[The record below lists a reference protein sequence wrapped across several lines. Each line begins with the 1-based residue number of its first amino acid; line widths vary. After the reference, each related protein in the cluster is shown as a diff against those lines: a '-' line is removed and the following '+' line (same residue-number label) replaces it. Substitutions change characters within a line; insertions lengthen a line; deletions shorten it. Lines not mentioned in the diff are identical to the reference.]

1 MVRSGIMGLLINS
14 SDTEL
19 AQRYERMVKSTPVLE
34 VIEEWSFPTY
44 TRDSRPNADFSLPG
58 SILLRKTAK
67 EVLREINNYTDAYLF
82 YLCRTYLPLALDK
95 DPTFGL
101 KLPDLG
107 RALAARAESA
117 RIRSRAMRALASHA
131 KSRRP
136 HEQYCNRSTS
146 KPVRC

>member
-19 AQRYERMVKSTPVLE
+19 AQRYERMVKDTPVLE

-82 YLCRTYLPLALDK
+82 YLCRTYLPLALNK

-107 RALAARAESA
+107 RALAARAEICEDTITRNACIS
-117 RIRSRAMRALASHA
+117 LAYQIKEA
-131 KSRRP
+131 
-136 HEQYCNRSTS
+136 T
-146 KPVRC
+146 